1 QHRVPRTTLRLVLG
15 RLTKERI
22 QIDLVAGGLAA
33 RHLEEDSHCRPRVLH
48 SEQSGTVRG
57 ELALP
62 VPFEQRQ
69 LEWHYCHSS
78 EEWKVANADGKH
90 DHRDRPVDDVSA
102 HDVADF
108 MSEDEA
114 LLLAVQQP
122 QRLGVDDYER
132 LREADSCRI
141 DERRL
146 SDVQRR
152 PSCTFPDDVRSA
164 TGPVERLEHLGIERV
179 QL

>member
-1 QHRVPRTTLRLVLG
+1 
-15 RLTKERI
+15 
-22 QIDLVAGGLAA
+22 
-33 RHLEEDSHCRPRVLH
+33 
-48 SEQSGTVRG
+48 
-57 ELALP
+57 
-62 VPFEQRQ
+62 
-69 LEWHYCHSS
+69 
-78 EEWKVANADGKH
+78 
-90 DHRDRPVDDVSA
+90 
-102 HDVADF
+102 

-179 QL
+179 QLRTLLGADANGVRQEEVPHAPLTEESQDPLDRLVEAGQRP